1 MLVVLKD
8 YGASVERKDSIGGT
22 SKRQVLATVEKLRA
36 YIASVRD
43 NPPPYVAED
52 EADSAA
58 AEEPAAKKQKK

>member
-1 MLVVLKD
+1 MVLKD
-8 YGASVERKDSIGGT
+8 YSASVERKDSIGGT

-43 NPPPYVAED
+43 NPPPYVDGNAND
-52 EADSAA
+52 AGA